1 MTTTKEQ
8 QAAEALDLVERLSR
22 MTDPYNQE
30 TSTDDELEA
39 WRSTIRE
46 ACDIMNVEFVDL
58 AQKFDDNDS
67 NDDDEYDGEGD
78 GDAWSGGFA
87 KNH

>member
-1 MTTTKEQ
+1 MATTKEQ

-46 ACDIMNVEFVDL
+46 ACDIMNVEFVEL
-58 AQKFDDNDS
+58 
-67 NDDDEYDGEGD
+67 DDEYDGEGD

-87 KNH
+87 ENH